1 MGSAMLEYVSE
12 SNAGVMLQAPC
23 HLHRLSC
30 PQTINDYFDRELDA
44 INEPYRP
51 IPSGLHLVFASYRQW
66 QLLTAADA
74 ACPIILKLP
83 RVHDAG
89 AISEPE
95 VITQF
100 LTLLVAGLGV
110 SYTLDR

>member
-1 MGSAMLEYVSE
+1 MMVCGGKL
-12 SNAGVMLQAPC
+12 
-23 HLHRLSC
+23 LSPDC
-30 PQTINDYFDRELDA
+30 LSSPQTINDYFDRELDA

-51 IPSGLHLVFASYRQW
+51 IPSGLRLALACQW
-66 QLLTAADA
+66 QLFTAVMQ
-74 ACPIILKLP
+74 PSRPLLKLLCFREP
-83 RVHDAG
+83 G

-95 VITQF
+95 VIAQF